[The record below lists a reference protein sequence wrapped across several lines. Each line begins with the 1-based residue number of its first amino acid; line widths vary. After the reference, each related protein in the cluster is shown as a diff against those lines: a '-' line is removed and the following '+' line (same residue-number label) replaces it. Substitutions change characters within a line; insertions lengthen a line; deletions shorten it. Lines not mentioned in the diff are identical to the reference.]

1 VTPGRRP
8 RPSLAERLFRTALR
22 VLPEEM
28 RKRNGAEIEALFAD
42 ESAAARARGTLRQL
56 AFVIAAVFDILRR
69 APYEHWRRRGRHR
82 NEDSTMRSFLAD
94 LRFAI
99 RSFSRQPGP
108 TALIVLTL
116 TLGVAANTAVFA
128 IVDGLF
134 LRPFPFPEPGRLVYL
149 NERAPTWNLEFT
161 GINYPDFHT
170 WRERATA
177 FESMSLWGESSV
189 NLADAS
195 GAERVNGLAVTYD
208 FAKTLGIRPVLGR
221 TFTREEDGPT
231 PSRVVMI
238 GYGLWQTRFASSRD
252 VVGQPLRINS
262 TPYTIV
268 GVLPREADFPGNTQ
282 FWVPLNG
289 DPNQKGQ
296 SYGYDGIGRL
306 KAGVTVEQA
315 RSDLLRTHAPIW
327 AATDSAHVVSPR
339 LDGLRDQFVS
349 NFRAMG
355 KALGAGALL
364 VLLIACANVAGAM
377 LARSIFRRREIAIRL
392 ALGASAKRV
401 GRQLITESLALAVV
415 AGMAGTMLGRWLVHL
430 LITLGP
436 DQLPPWVQLQFGV
449 RTIVFA
455 VLIILGTALVFGLAP
470 ALQARSADVTGS
482 LVSGGAGT
490 RSSVGVPQ
498 RRMLDALVVVEI
510 ALALVLLAGSGLLVR
525 AYTTLRNTDPGFRPE
540 HVMTF
545 RLALPQAKYPS
556 AVGQRRFYSMLVDRL
571 AATPGV
577 LSAGV
582 VTCLPFGCHWGM
594 FLRAEGAPPPSRDG
608 SNPVVLTR
616 FASARYFETMGIRL
630 VRGRFFTDAEG
641 GPLGPH
647 PVVINEQLA
656 KQLWPNVADPI
667 GKRMIWSGDT
677 TSTDWM
683 TVVGVVRDVRHYGL
697 VKPMIGG
704 LYRSAFEADTGQALS
719 SLGIAVRSTTGEAAV
734 VTAARAIV
742 RQLDPELP
750 LIEVRS
756 AQTALNRSLASR
768 RTIAF
773 VFAAFGGIALALA
786 LGGIYAVLSYV
797 VGRRRQEIG
806 IRMALGAR
814 RAQVVGLV
822 VRQGLRLVA
831 VGVLIGLPISL
842 VALRE
847 LSSLLVGVSARDPLT
862 YSAAV
867 LLLAATA
874 AVSALIPARRAA
886 GVDPKTALGE
896 G

>member
-1 VTPGRRP
+1 MR
-8 RPSLAERLFRTALR
+8 ERD
-22 VLPEEM
+22 
-28 RKRNGAEIEALFAD
+28 GAEIEALFAD
-42 ESAAARARGTLRQL
+42 ESAVARASGPLRYA
-56 AFVIAAVFDILRR
+56 AFVISALWDILRR
-69 APYEHWRRRGRHR
+69 SPYEHWRRRGRHR
-82 NEDSTMRSFLAD
+82 NEDSSMRSLLAD

-116 TLGVAANTAVFA
+116 TLGIAANTAVFA
-128 IVDGLF
+128 IVDGVF
-134 LRPFPFPEPGRLVYL
+134 LRPFPFPEPGRLAYL
-149 NERAPTWNLEFT
+149 NERAPTWNLELT

-177 FESMSLWGESSV
+177 FESMSLWAETSV

-195 GAERVNGLAVTYD
+195 GAERVDGLAVTYD
-208 FAKTLGIRPVLGR
+208 FASTLGIKPVLGR

-231 PSRVVMI
+231 PTRLVLI
-238 GYGLWQTRFASSRD
+238 GYGLWQTRFAGSRD
-252 VVGQPLRINS
+252 IVGQPLRINS
-262 TPYTIV
+262 RPYTII
-268 GVLPREADFPGNTQ
+268 GVLPREASFPGNTQ

-289 DPNQKGQ
+289 DPNQKGE
-296 SYGYDGIGRL
+296 SYGYEGIARL
-306 KAGVTVEQA
+306 KPGVTIEQA
-315 RSDLLRTHAPIW
+315 RTDLMRAHAPVW
-327 AATDSAHVVSPR
+327 AARDSAHIVSPR
-339 LDGLRDQFVS
+339 LDGLREQFVS

-401 GRQLITESLALAVV
+401 GRQLITESLALALIAGVV
-415 AGMAGTMLGRWLVHL
+415 GTALGRWLVQL
-430 LITLGP
+430 ALTLGP
-436 DQLPPWVQLQFGV
+436 GQLPPWVQLEFGV

-455 VLIILGTALVFGLAP
+455 VLVIVATALVFGLAP
-470 ALQARSADVTGS
+470 ALQARRADVTGS

-490 RSSVGVPQ
+490 RSSAGIPQ

-510 ALALVLLAGSGLLVR
+510 ALALVLLAGSGLLGR
-525 AYTTLRNTDPGFRPE
+525 AYASLRNTDPGFRPE
-540 HVMTF
+540 GVMTF
-545 RLALPQAKYPS
+545 RLSLPQAKYPS
-556 AVGQRRFYSMLVDRL
+556 AIAQRRFYTTLVDRL
-571 AATPGV
+571 TATPGV
-577 LSAGV
+577 QSAGV

-594 FLRAEGAPPPSRDG
+594 FLRAEGAPPPARSDV
-608 SNPVVLTR
+608 NPVVLTR
-616 FASARYFETMGIRL
+616 YASARYFETMGIRL
-630 VRGRFFTDAEG
+630 VRGRFFTDEEG
-641 GPLGPH
+641 GQSGPH

-656 KQLWPNVADPI
+656 KQLWPNVPDPV
-667 GKRMIWSGDT
+667 GKRMIWNGDT

-697 VKPMIGG
+697 AKPMIGG
-704 LYRSAFEADTGQALS
+704 LYRSAFESDTTQPRS
-719 SLGIAVRSTTGEAAV
+719 SLGIAVRSASGEAALV
-734 VTAARAIV
+734 AAARAIV

-756 AQTALNRSLASR
+756 AQAALNNSIASR

-786 LGGIYAVLSYV
+786 LGGVYAVLSYV

-814 RAQVVGLV
+814 RGQVVGLV

-831 VGVLIGLPISL
+831 VGVLLGLP
-842 VALRE
+842 VALLAMRE
-847 LSSLLVGVSARDPLT
+847 LSSLLVGVTARDPLT
-862 YSAAV
+862 YSVAI

>member
-1 VTPGRRP
+1 MTGGAHRRS
-8 RPSLAERLFRTALR
+8 RLAEHLFRAALR
-22 VLPEEM
+22 VLPADM
-28 RKRNGAEIEALFAD
+28 RERDGAEIEALFAH
-42 ESAAARARGTLRQL
+42 ESEEARASGVPRHL
-56 AFVIAAVFDILRR
+56 AFVIGAVWDILRR
-69 APYEHWRRRGRHR
+69 APYEHWRRRGRRR

-94 LRFAI
+94 LRFAF
-99 RSFSRQPGP
+99 RSFGRQPGA
-108 TALIVLTL
+108 TTLIVLTL

-149 NERAPTWNLEFT
+149 NERAPTWNLELT

-170 WRERATA
+170 WRERAST
-177 FESMSLWGESSV
+177 FESMALWAETSV

-195 GAERVNGLAVTYD
+195 GAERVQGLAVTYD
-208 FAKTLGIRPVLGR
+208 FPKTLGIQPVLGR
-221 TFTREEDGPT
+221 SFTKEEDGPT
-231 PSRVVMI
+231 PSRVVVL
-238 GYGLWQTRFASSRD
+238 GYGLWQTRFAGSRD

-262 TPYTIV
+262 RPYTII
-268 GVLPREADFPGNTQ
+268 GVLPRDADFPGRAQ

-289 DPNQKGQ
+289 DPNQRGE

-306 KAGVTVEQA
+306 KPGVTVEQA
-315 RSDLLRTHAPIW
+315 RSDLLRAHAPIW
-327 AATDSAHVVSPR
+327 TARDSARVVSPR
-339 LDGLRDQFVS
+339 LDGLREQFGS
-349 NFRAMG
+349 DFRAMG

-401 GRQLITESLALAVV
+401 GRQLITESLALAIV
-415 AGMAGTMLGRWLVHL
+415 AGLAGTLIGRWLVRL
-430 LITLGP
+430 LVTFGS

-455 VLIILGTALVFGLAP
+455 VLVIVATALVFGLAP
-470 ALQARSADVTGS
+470 ALQARRADVTGS
-482 LVSGGAGT
+482 LVGGAGT
-490 RSSVGVPQ
+490 RASVGIPQ
-498 RRMLDALVVVEI
+498 RRMLDALVVIEI

-525 AYTTLRNTDPGFRPE
+525 AYGTLRNMDPGFRPDG
-540 HVMTF
+540 VMTF
-545 RLALPQAKYPS
+545 QLALPQAKYPS
-556 AVGQRRFYSMLVDRL
+556 AVAQRRFYATLTDRL

-577 LSAGV
+577 QSAGV

-594 FLRAEGAPPPSRDG
+594 FLRAEGAAPPARNS
-608 SNPVVLTR
+608 SNPVVLAR
-616 FASARYFETMGIRL
+616 YASAHYFEAMGIRL
-630 VRGRFFTDAEG
+630 VHGRFFTDAEG
-641 GPLGPH
+641 GPTGPH

-656 KQLWPNVADPI
+656 KQLWPNVADPV
-667 GKRMIWSGDT
+667 GKRMIWNGDT
-677 TSTDWM
+677 VSTDWM

-704 LYRSAFEADTGQALS
+704 LYKSAFEADTSQSLE
-719 SLGIAVRSTTGEAAV
+719 SLGIAVRSATGEAAV
-734 VTAARAIV
+734 LAAARAIV
-742 RQLDPELP
+742 RELDPELP
-750 LIEVRS
+750 LIDVRS
-756 AQTALNRSLASR
+756 AQAAVNRSFADR

-806 IRMALGAR
+806 IRMALGAQR
-814 RAQVVGLV
+814 SQVIGLV

-831 VGVLIGLPISL
+831 IGVVLGLPVSL
-842 VALRE
+842 LALRE
-847 LSSLLVGVSARDPLT
+847 ISSLLVGVSARDPLT
-862 YSAAV
+862 YAAAIF
-867 LLLAATA
+867 LLAATA
-874 AVSALIPARRAA
+874 ALSALVPARRAA
-886 GVDPKTALGE
+886 GVDPKTALVE

>member
-1 VTPGRRP
+1 MR
-8 RPSLAERLFRTALR
+8 ERD
-22 VLPEEM
+22 
-28 RKRNGAEIEALFAD
+28 GAEIEALFAH
-42 ESAAARARGTLRQL
+42 ESEVARASEAPRYP
-56 AFVIAAVFDILRR
+56 AFVLAAVWDILRR
-69 APYEHWRRRGRHR
+69 APYEHWRRRGRRR

-94 LRFAI
+94 LRFAF
-99 RSFSRQPGP
+99 RSFGRQRGA

-170 WRERATA
+170 WRERASA
-177 FESMSLWGESSV
+177 FESMALWAETSV
-189 NLADAS
+189 NLADGS
-195 GAERVNGLAVTYD
+195 GAERVDGLAVTYD
-208 FAKTLGIRPVLGR
+208 FPKTLGIRPILGR
-221 TFTREEDGPT
+221 SFTKEEDGPT
-231 PSRVVMI
+231 PSRVVVI
-238 GYGLWQTRFASSRD
+238 GYGLWQTRFAGSRN

-262 TPYTIV
+262 RPYTVI
-268 GVLPREADFPGNTQ
+268 GVLPREAEFPGHAQ
-282 FWVPLNG
+282 FWMPLNG
-289 DPNQKGQ
+289 DPNQKGE
-296 SYGYDGIGRL
+296 SYSYDGIGRL
-306 KAGVTVEQA
+306 KPAVTIEQA
-315 RSDLLRTHAPIW
+315 RSDLMRAHAPIW
-327 AATDSAHVVSPR
+327 TARDSAHVVSPR
-339 LDGLRDQFVS
+339 LDGLREQFVS

-401 GRQLITESLALAVV
+401 GRQLITESLALAIV
-415 AGMAGTMLGRWLVHL
+415 AGLAGTLFGRWLVRL
-430 LITLGP
+430 LVTFGSE
-436 DQLPPWVQLQFGV
+436 QLPPWVQLQFGV

-455 VLIILGTALVFGLAP
+455 VVVIIATALVFGLAP
-470 ALQARSADVTGS
+470 ALQARRADVTGS
-482 LVSGGAGT
+482 LVGGAGT
-490 RSSVGVPQ
+490 RASVGIPQ
-498 RRMLDALVVVEI
+498 RRMLDALVVIEI

-525 AYTTLRNTDPGFRPE
+525 AYATLRNTDPGFRPDG
-540 HVMTF
+540 VMTF
-545 RLALPQAKYPS
+545 QIALTQAKYPS
-556 AVGQRRFYSMLVDRL
+556 AVAQRRFFATLVERL

-577 LSAGV
+577 QSAGV

-594 FLRAEGAPPPSRDG
+594 FLRAEGAAPPAKNS
-608 SNPVVLTR
+608 SNPVVLAR
-616 FASARYFETMGIRL
+616 YASAHYFETMGIRL

-641 GPLGPH
+641 GPTGPH

-656 KQLWPNVADPI
+656 KQLWPNVADPV
-667 GKRMIWSGDT
+667 GKRMIWNGDT
-677 TSTDWM
+677 VSTDWM
-683 TVVGVVRDVRHYGL
+683 TVVGVIRDVRHYGL

-704 LYRSAFEADTGQALS
+704 LYRSAFEADTTQEFG
-719 SLGIAVRSTTGEAAV
+719 SLGIVARSATGEAAV
-734 VTAARAIV
+734 VAAARAIV
-742 RQLDPELP
+742 RELDPELP
-750 LIEVRS
+750 LIDVRS
-756 AQTALNRSLASR
+756 AQAALNRSFADR

-806 IRMALGAR
+806 IRMALGAQR
-814 RAQVVGLV
+814 SQVIGLV

-831 VGVLIGLPISL
+831 IGVVLGLPVSL
-842 VALRE
+842 LALRE
-847 LSSLLVGVSARDPLT
+847 ISSLLVGVSARDPLT
-862 YSAAV
+862 YAAAI

-874 AVSALIPARRAA
+874 ALSALVPARRAA
-886 GVDPKTALGE
+886 GVDPKTALVE

>member
-1 VTPGRRP
+1 MQPHPPRR
-8 RPSLAERLFRTALR
+8 SLSARVFHLLLH
-22 VLPEEM
+22 VLPEDV
-28 RKRNGAEIEALFAD
+28 RDGNGAEIEALFAD
-42 ESAAARARGTLRQL
+42 QAADARARGPLCHA
-56 AFVIAAVFDILRR
+56 AFVAGAAWDLVRR

-82 NEDSTMRSFLAD
+82 NEDSPMRSFLAD
-94 LRFAI
+94 LRFAV
-99 RSFSRQPGP
+99 RSFGRQPGAI
-108 TALIVLTL
+108 ALIVLTL
-116 TLGVAANTAVFA
+116 TLGIAANTAVFA

-149 NERAPTWNLEFT
+149 NERAPSWNLELT

-170 WRERATA
+170 WRERATT
-177 FESMSLWGESSV
+177 FESMALWGEASV

-195 GAERVNGLAVTYD
+195 GAERVNGLAVTWD
-208 FAKTLGIRPVLGR
+208 FAKTLGVRPVLGR

-238 GYGLWQTRFASSRD
+238 GYGLWQTRFAGSRD

-262 TPYTIV
+262 QPYTIV
-268 GVLPREADFPGNTQ
+268 GVLPREAEFPGNTQ
-282 FWVPLNG
+282 FWLPLNG
-289 DPNQKGQ
+289 DPNQKGEN
-296 SYGYDGIGRL
+296 YGYDGIGRL
-306 KAGVTVEQA
+306 KRGITIEQA
-315 RSDLLRTHAPIW
+315 RADLMRAHAPIW
-327 AATDSAHVVSPR
+327 VARDSAHVVSPR
-339 LDGLRDQFVS
+339 LDGLRDRFVS
-349 NFRAMG
+349 NFRATG
-355 KALGAGALL
+355 NVLGAGALL

-377 LARSIFRRREIAIRL
+377 LARSIFRGREIAIRQ
-392 ALGASAKRV
+392 ALGASARRV
-401 GRQLITESLALAVV
+401 ARQLITESLALAAV
-415 AGMAGTMLGRWLVHL
+415 AGVAGTFLGRWLLHL
-430 LITLGP
+430 LLTFGP
-436 DQLPPWVQLQFGV
+436 GQIPAWVQLQFGV

-455 VLIILGTALVFGLAP
+455 VLVIAGTALVFGLAP
-470 ALQARSADVTGS
+470 ALQARRADVTAQ

-490 RSSVGVPQ
+490 RASVGIPQ

-525 AYTTLRNTDPGFRPE
+525 AYTSLRNTDPGFRPE
-540 HVMTF
+540 GVLTF

-556 AVGQRRFYSMLVDRL
+556 ALAQRQFYSTVVDRL

-577 LSAGV
+577 QSAGV
-582 VTCLPFGCHWGM
+582 ITCLPFGCHWGM
-594 FLRAEGAPPPSRDG
+594 FLRAEGASPPSRNAF
-608 SNPVVLTR
+608 NPVVLTR
-616 FASARYFETMGIRL
+616 YASARYFETMGIRL
-630 VRGRFFTDAEG
+630 VRGRFFTDTEG
-641 GPLGPH
+641 GPTGPH

-656 KQLWPNVADPI
+656 KQLWPNVADPV
-667 GKRMIWSGDT
+667 GKRMIWNGDT
-677 TSTDWM
+677 TSTDWL

-704 LYRSAFEADTGQALS
+704 LYRSAFETDTVQQLA
-719 SLGIAVRSTTGEAAV
+719 SLGIAVRSVGGDATVAG
-734 VTAARAIV
+734 AARAIV
-742 RQLDPELP
+742 KALDPELP

-756 AQTALNRSLASR
+756 AQAALDRSFADR

-773 VFAAFGGIALALA
+773 VFAAFAGIALALA

-814 RAQVVGLV
+814 RGQVVGLV

-847 LSSLLVGVSARDPLT
+847 ISSLLVGVSARDPLT
-862 YSAAV
+862 YSVAI

-874 AVSALIPARRAA
+874 AASALIPARRAA

>member
-1 VTPGRRP
+1 MTAAPRRGRT
-8 RPSLAERLFRTALR
+8 LAERVFHTALR
-22 VLPEEM
+22 VLPEDM
-28 RKRNGAEIEALFAD
+28 RDRDGGEIEALFAE
-42 ESAAARARGTLRQL
+42 ESAAARAGGAPHHL
-56 AFVIAAVFDILRR
+56 AFVTRAVWDILRR
-69 APYEHWRRRGRHR
+69 APFEHWRWRGRR

-94 LRFAI
+94 LRFAF
-99 RSFSRQPGP
+99 RSFGRQPGA

-134 LRPFPFPEPGRLVYL
+134 LRPFPFPNPDRLVYL

-161 GINYPDFHT
+161 NINYPDFNT
-170 WRERATA
+170 WRERASA
-177 FESMSLWGESSV
+177 FESMALWGETSV

-195 GAERVNGLAVTYD
+195 GAERVDGLAVTYD

-221 TFTREEDGPT
+221 TFTKEEDGAT
-231 PSRVVMI
+231 PSRVVVL
-238 GYGLWQTRFASSRD
+238 GYGLWQTRFAGSRE

-262 TPYTIV
+262 RPYTVI
-268 GVLPREADFPGNTQ
+268 GVLPRDADFPGRTQ
-282 FWVPLNG
+282 FWIPLNG
-289 DPNQKGQ
+289 DPNQKGE

-306 KAGVTVEQA
+306 KPGVTIEQA
-315 RSDLLRTHAPIW
+315 RSDLMRAHAPIW
-327 AATDSAHVVSPR
+327 TARDSAHVVSPR
-339 LDGLRDQFVS
+339 LDGLREQFVS

-401 GRQLITESLALAVV
+401 GRQLITESLALAIV
-415 AGMAGTMLGRWLVHL
+415 AGVAGTLVGRSLVRL
-430 LITLGP
+430 LVTFGP

-455 VLIILGTALVFGLAP
+455 VVVIVATALVFGLAP
-470 ALQARSADVTGS
+470 ALQARRADVTGS
-482 LVSGGAGT
+482 LVGGAGT
-490 RSSVGVPQ
+490 RASVGIPQ
-498 RRMLDALVVVEI
+498 RRMLDALVVIEI
-510 ALALVLLAGSGLLVR
+510 ALALVLLTGSGLLVR
-525 AYTTLRNTDPGFRPE
+525 AYATLRNTDPGFRPDG
-540 HVMTF
+540 VMTF
-545 RLALPQAKYPS
+545 QLALPEAKYPS
-556 AVGQRRFYSMLVDRL
+556 AAGQRRLYATLVDRL

-577 LSAGV
+577 QSAGV

-594 FLRAEGAPPPSRDG
+594 FLRAEGAPPPTKNSA
-608 SNPVVLTR
+608 NPVVLSR
-616 FASARYFETMGIRL
+616 YASARYFEAMGIRL

-641 GPLGPH
+641 GPNGPH

-656 KQLWPNVADPI
+656 KQLWPNVADPV
-667 GKRMIWSGDT
+667 GKRMIWNGDT
-677 TSTDWM
+677 VSTDWM

-704 LYRSAFEADTGQALS
+704 LYRSAFEADTSRPLE
-719 SLGIAVRSTTGEAAV
+719 SLGIAVHSTTGEASVMA
-734 VTAARAIV
+734 AARAIV
-742 RQLDPELP
+742 RELDPELP
-750 LIEVRS
+750 LIQVQS
-756 AQTALNRSLASR
+756 AQTALNRSFADR

-806 IRMALGAR
+806 IRVALGAQR
-814 RAQVVGLV
+814 SQVIGLV
-822 VRQGLRLVA
+822 VRQGLRLV
-831 VGVLIGLPISL
+831 VIGVVLGLPASL
-842 VALRE
+842 LALRE
-847 LSSLLVGVSARDPLT
+847 ISSLLVGVSARDPVT
-862 YSAAV
+862 YVVAV

-874 AVSALIPARRAA
+874 ALSALIPARRAA
-886 GVDPKTALGE
+886 GVDPKTALVE

>member
-1 VTPGRRP
+1 VTGGARR
-8 RPSLAERLFRTALR
+8 RRRLAERLFRAALR
-22 VLPEEM
+22 VLPADM
-28 RKRNGAEIEALFAD
+28 RERDGAEIEALFAH
-42 ESAAARARGTLRQL
+42 ESEAARASGVPRHL
-56 AFVIAAVFDILRR
+56 AFVIGAVWDILRR
-69 APYEHWRRRGRHR
+69 APYEHWRRRGRRR
-82 NEDSTMRSFLAD
+82 NEDSTMRSFIAD
-94 LRFAI
+94 LRFAF
-99 RSFSRQPGP
+99 RSFGRQPGA

-170 WRERATA
+170 WRERAST
-177 FESMSLWGESSV
+177 FESMALWAETSV

-195 GAERVNGLAVTYD
+195 GAERVQGLAVTYD
-208 FAKTLGIRPVLGR
+208 FPKTLGIRPVLGR
-221 TFTREEDGPT
+221 SFTKEEDGPT
-231 PSRVVMI
+231 PSRVVVL
-238 GYGLWQTRFASSRD
+238 GYGLWQTRFAGSRD

-262 TPYTIV
+262 RPYTII
-268 GVLPREADFPGNTQ
+268 GVLPREADFPGRAQ

-289 DPNQKGQ
+289 DPNQRGE

-306 KAGVTVEQA
+306 KPGVTVEQA
-315 RSDLLRTHAPIW
+315 RSDLLRAHAPIW
-327 AATDSAHVVSPR
+327 TARDSARVVSPR
-339 LDGLRDQFVS
+339 LDGLREQFGS

-401 GRQLITESLALAVV
+401 GRQLITESLALAIV
-415 AGMAGTMLGRWLVHL
+415 AGLAGTLFGRWLVRL
-430 LITLGP
+430 LVTFGS

-455 VLIILGTALVFGLAP
+455 VLVIVATALVFGLAP
-470 ALQARSADVTGS
+470 ALQARRADVTGS
-482 LVSGGAGT
+482 LVGGAGT
-490 RSSVGVPQ
+490 RASVGIPQ
-498 RRMLDALVVVEI
+498 RRMLDALVVIEI

-525 AYTTLRNTDPGFRPE
+525 AYGTLRNMDPGFRPDG
-540 HVMTF
+540 VMTF
-545 RLALPQAKYPS
+545 QLALPQAKYPS
-556 AVGQRRFYSMLVDRL
+556 AVAQRRFYATLTDRL
-571 AATPGV
+571 TATPGV
-577 LSAGV
+577 QSAGV

-594 FLRAEGAPPPSRDG
+594 FLRAEGAAPPARNS
-608 SNPVVLTR
+608 SNPVVLAR
-616 FASARYFETMGIRL
+616 YASAHYFEAMGIRL
-630 VRGRFFTDAEG
+630 VHGRFFTDAEG
-641 GPLGPH
+641 GPTGPH

-656 KQLWPNVADPI
+656 KQLWPNVADPV
-667 GKRMIWSGDT
+667 GKRMIWNGDT
-677 TSTDWM
+677 VSTDWM

-704 LYRSAFEADTGQALS
+704 LYRSAFEADTSQSLE
-719 SLGIAVRSTTGEAAV
+719 SLGIAVRSATGEAAV
-734 VTAARAIV
+734 LAAARAIV
-742 RQLDPELP
+742 RELDPELP
-750 LIEVRS
+750 LIDVRS
-756 AQTALNRSLASR
+756 AQAAVNRSFADR

-806 IRMALGAR
+806 IRMALGAQR
-814 RAQVVGLV
+814 SQVIGLV

-831 VGVLIGLPISL
+831 IGVVLGLPVSL
-842 VALRE
+842 LALRE
-847 LSSLLVGVSARDPLT
+847 ISSLLVGVSARDPLT
-862 YSAAV
+862 YAAAIA
-867 LLLAATA
+867 LLAATA
-874 AVSALIPARRAA
+874 ALSALVPARRAA
-886 GVDPKTALGE
+886 GVDPKTALVE